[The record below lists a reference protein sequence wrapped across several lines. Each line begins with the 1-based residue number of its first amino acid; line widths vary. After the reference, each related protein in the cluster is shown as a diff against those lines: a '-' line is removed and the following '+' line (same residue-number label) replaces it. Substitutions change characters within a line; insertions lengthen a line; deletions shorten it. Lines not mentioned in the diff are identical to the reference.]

1 VCHGLEDTARDADLF
16 LSEASFLEGAPNPP
30 DLHLT
35 GAEAG
40 RTATDA
46 GSRRLLLT
54 HIPPWHDPQV
64 VLGEAA
70 SEYDGKVELATAGT
84 SYDV

>member
-1 VCHGLEDTARDADLF
+1 
-16 LSEASFLEGAPNPP
+16 NPP

-40 RTATDA
+40 RTATEA

-54 HIPPWHDPQV
+54 HIPPWHDPEK
-64 VLGEAA
+64 VLAEAIGT
-70 SEYDGKVELATAGT
+70 YDGHVELAAPGTA
-84 SYDV
+84 YDV